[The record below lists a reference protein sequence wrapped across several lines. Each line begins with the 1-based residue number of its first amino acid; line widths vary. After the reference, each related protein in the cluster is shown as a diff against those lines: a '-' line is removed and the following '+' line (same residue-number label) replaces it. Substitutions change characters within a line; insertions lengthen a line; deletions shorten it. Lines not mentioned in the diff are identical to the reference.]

1 MKSNYKKLGGYIRT
15 VDERNRDLAITNLQG
30 VSITKEFVP
39 SIANIIG
46 TDLSTYKIVRTGQF
60 AYGPVT
66 SRNGD
71 KVSIALL
78 KGEDCIISSSYVPFE
93 VYKPDEL
100 LPEYLMLWFM
110 RPEFDR
116 YARFMSNGSAREV
129 FDWDCMCGVELPV
142 PSISE
147 QRKIVHDYQVI
158 TDRIELL
165 RKMNETLNAMMSSE
179 IDRMYFD
186 VFGDMKLSE
195 INKNQMPDG
204 WTVKTLSEVADCQSG
219 YAFYQD
225 GYDESGIRVVDLG
238 NINVAG
244 EYILTKSDKYVSPD
258 KCTSSRFDKYR
269 LVQNDLVMVMTDRKS
284 TMELLGK
291 TGRIYDT
298 EELMLNQR
306 VYRIRTSPDY
316 VSYLQSYLNSER
328 VHLFHKSRALG
339 TAQKYVNNGDI
350 NMIPIL
356 VPPKEEFI
364 NLCQLF
370 NASWDIIKS
379 NLLEIRLL
387 DIIKTQISS
396 LTHNT
401 KGA

>member
-1 MKSNYKKLGGYIRT
+1 MKSNYKRLGGYIRT
-15 VDERNRDLAITNLQG
+15 VDERNRDLSITNLQG

-142 PSISE
+142 PPIAE

-165 RKMNETLNAMMSSE
+165 KKMNENLEEQMDTLFKEHVIDNPKYDFNEHIDDNIEYVNGLAMQDFRPQDGEIPLPVIKIRELTQGCCDKSSE
-179 IDRMYFD
+179 YCSPSIDPSRI
-186 VFGDMKLSE
+186 
-195 INKNQMPDG
+195 INTG
-204 WTVKTLSEVADCQSG
+204 
-219 YAFYQD
+219 
-225 GYDESGIRVVDLG
+225 
-238 NINVAG
+238 
-244 EYILTKSDKYVSPD
+244 
-258 KCTSSRFDKYR
+258 
-269 LVQNDLVMVMTDRKS
+269 DLVFSWSGSLRLSFWSSSQAGLNQHLFKVTSNTYPNWFMYLWTKYYLEDFQRIAENKGTTFGHIKREDLHAKMIKS
-284 TMELLGK
+284 L
-291 TGRIYDT
+291 DT
-298 EELMLNQR
+298 EGMNRMNKIFCPIQMSVMSYAREIQELQTLKT
-306 VYRIRTSPDY
+306 ICLGSIGSP
-316 VSYLQSYLNSER
+316 
-328 VHLFHKSRALG
+328 K
-339 TAQKYVNNGDI
+339 
-350 NMIPIL
+350 
-356 VPPKEEFI
+356 
-364 NLCQLF
+364 
-370 NASWDIIKS
+370 
-379 NLLEIRLL
+379 
-387 DIIKTQISS
+387 
-396 LTHNT
+396 
-401 KGA
+401 